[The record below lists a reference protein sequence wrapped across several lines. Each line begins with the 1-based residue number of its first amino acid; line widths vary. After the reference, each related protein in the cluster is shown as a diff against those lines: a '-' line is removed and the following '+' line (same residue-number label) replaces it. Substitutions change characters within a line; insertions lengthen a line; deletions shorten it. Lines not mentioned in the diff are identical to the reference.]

1 MARPNKSKRVRSLP
15 GFEAFMTCGREN
27 TENKLILSVEE
38 FETIRLLDYLGMT
51 QEECAR
57 SMQIGRATVQMLY
70 TEARKKVARF
80 LVEGTGLLIQGGNY
94 QVDGTCYER
103 NMKGDHNMKIAVTYA
118 DGMVFQH
125 FGHTE
130 QFKIYQVEDGK
141 VVASEVVSSD
151 GFGHGSLATFLRNQG
166 VEILICG
173 GIGGGARN
181 ALAGCGIELYPGAAG
196 NADEQVESFLAGN
209 LSYNPNTMC
218 NHHHHAEGHSCG
230 SHGCGEHG
238 HGGQHEEK

>member
-15 GFEAFMTCGREN
+15 GFESFATCGREH

-51 QEECAR
+51 QEECAQ
-57 SMQIGRATVQMLY
+57 SMQVGRATVQMLY

-80 LVEGTGLLIQGGNY
+80 LVEGTGLLIRGGNY
-94 QVDGTCYER
+94 QVDGTCYVR

-141 VVASEVVSSD
+141 IIAAQVVDTNGS
-151 GFGHGSLATFLRNQG
+151 GHGALATFLQAFDVN
-166 VEILICG
+166 VLICG

-181 ALAGCGIELYPGAAG
+181 ALAACGIELYPGAAG

-209 LSYNPNTMC
+209 LSYDPNTKC
-218 NHHHHAEGHSCG
+218 NHHHHEEGESCG

-238 HGGQHEEK
+238 HGEHHCGH